1 MQLKEHYTSMW
12 NDALEQFANNAFE
25 YDSLIDSV
33 KDYRFG
39 VSLVAKL
46 SAEVKQETMKM
57 LEDLRKT
64 EPEQYYY
71 PVADQH
77 VTILSIIS
85 CYDGFK
91 LSNINI
97 QEYTDVIGRSLKNIR
112 SFPIMFE
119 GITASPS
126 CIMIQGFACDEIEK
140 IRNSLREN
148 FKDTHLETSIDKR
161 YQIHTAHSTVVR
173 FKNPVKH
180 PAEYIEKIKRYRY
193 HYFGTVEVNT
203 LDFVFNDW
211 YQRHLDEHVLARFE
225 LPANV

>member
-1 MQLKEHYTSMW
+1 MQLKEHYTIMW
-12 NDALEQFANNAFE
+12 SNALEQFENNAFQ

-39 VSLVAKL
+39 ITLVAKP
-46 SAEVKQETMKM
+46 SPEVEKEIMKM
-57 LEDLRKT
+57 LADLRQT

-71 PVADQH
+71 PAADQH

-91 LSNINI
+91 LSSINVEDYI
-97 QEYTDVIGRSLKNIR
+97 KVIVSSLKNIR

-126 CIMIQGFACDEIEK
+126 CIMVQGYAGDEMEK
-140 IRNSLREN
+140 IRNNLRYN
-148 FKDTHLETSIDKR
+148 FKQTSLETSIDKR

-173 FKNPVKH
+173 FKSPINH
-180 PAEYIEKIKRYRY
+180 CAAYIEKIKQYRNY
-193 HYFGTVEVNT
+193 YFGTTEVQQ
-203 LDFVFNDW
+203 LEFVFNDW
-211 YQRHLDEHVLARFE
+211 YQRHLNEHILAKFE
-225 LPANV
+225 LPLYT